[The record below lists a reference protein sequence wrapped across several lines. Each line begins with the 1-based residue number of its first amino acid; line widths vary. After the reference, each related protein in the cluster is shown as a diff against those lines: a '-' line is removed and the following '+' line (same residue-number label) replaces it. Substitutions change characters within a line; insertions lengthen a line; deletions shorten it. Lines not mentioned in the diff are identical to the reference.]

1 MSTKRAV
8 QGNMGKSIKKWMC
21 YTNPFTD
28 PEIWAGFE
36 VSHSY
41 PFCLI
46 SLCRGSQTGPSIAWG
61 LRGGNYLFI
70 DWVDRWLR
78 WPFCVPAWANLS
90 PGSSGHFG
98 GFVSGCLSQHFHSH
112 LTWWLL
118 RPLSHLSMP
127 SHSLYS
133 SFPSSAHQRKASC
146 QADICAVLY
155 FKGYCETRP
164 DKRHIHGLT
173 SSLFLTNIFSCTAWP
188 SLKTRLHLFLLFSP
202 SSVSNIT
209 VD

>member
-1 MSTKRAV
+1 
-8 QGNMGKSIKKWMC
+8 MGKSIKKWMC

-28 PEIWAGFE
+28 PETWAGFE

-46 SLCRGSQTGPSIAWG
+46 SLCQGSQTGPSIAWG

-78 WPFCVPAWANLS
+78 WLFCVPAWASPS

-98 GFVSGCLSQHFHSH
+98 GFVSGCLIQHFPSH

-118 RPLSHLSMP
+118 RSLSHLFVHALPLSLFTFSQFCTPAEGFMP
-127 SHSLYS
+127 SRHTL
-133 SFPSSAHQRKASC
+133 
-146 QADICAVLY
+146 CALLY
-155 FKGYCETRP
+155 FKGHCENRP
-164 DKRHIHGLT
+164 DERQIHDLT
-173 SSLFLTNIFSCTAWP
+173 SSLFLINIFSCTAW
-188 SLKTRLHLFLLFSP
+188 SSFKTRLRLFLVIFLLCVSP
-202 SSVSNIT
+202 GLSL
-209 VD
+209 